1 MRPVFPN
8 PIEAGSK
15 TDALRS
21 PDWAVK
27 LDSSLADIDHRAR
40 RGGQRVL
47 LPTAVTG
54 ADLQPIVEEQG
65 LHLLGENIAQ
75 VRVKRLLL
83 ALTSCM
89 EKREMAGVVLDLG
102 HGIVMLLLSDHE
114 LPSIRQ
120 RVLFSF
126 WTTAFQEIVRG
137 RIACFKEKT
146 SLREQI
152 FSDAC

>member
-1 MRPVFPN
+1 M
-8 PIEAGSK
+8 
-15 TDALRS
+15 
-21 PDWAVK
+21 
-27 LDSSLADIDHRAR
+27 
-40 RGGQRVL
+40 

-65 LHLLGENIAQ
+65 LHLLGKNIAQ

-83 ALTSCM
+83 LVPIWM

-102 HGIVMLLLSDHE
+102 QGIVVLLLRDHE

-137 RIACFKEKT
+137 RIARFKEKI
-146 SLREQI
+146 SLREQM
-152 FSDAC
+152 FSDPC